1 MKLFE
6 RTRWSRPAT
15 AWIGACVAVVASF
28 APALGVRAGEPQ
40 PDQKKEVT
48 SPPAPPPMVEGLI
61 ALVPNMR
68 VFDGVLTGGKLSE
81 KAVAEL
87 ARAGVKTVIDL
98 LMEGEHDFDEKKAV
112 EAAGIAYVHLPVRG
126 AKALGPDLARAF
138 DEALKKADKP
148 VLVHCA
154 SGNRVGALFALRAFY
169 VQHKSIED
177 AIAVGIQHG
186 LTRLKKRVQSLLE
199 EAASK
204 RTKKK

>member
-1 MKLFE
+1 MKLFD
-6 RTRWSRPAT
+6 RIRWFRSAS
-15 AWIGACVAVVASF
+15 AWIAACF
-28 APALGVRAGEPQ
+28 ALAATLAPGPLARAGEPQ
-40 PDQKKEVT
+40 ADQEQVT
-48 SPPAPPPMVEGLI
+48 SPPAPPPMVEGLM

-68 VFDGVLTGGKLSE
+68 VFDGVLTGGRLSE

-87 ARAGVKTVIDL
+87 VRAGVKTVIDL
-98 LMEGEHDFDEKKAV
+98 QTAGEHKFDEKKAV

-138 DEALKKADKP
+138 DEALRKADKP

-169 VQHKSIED
+169 IEHKSVED
-177 AIAVGIQHG
+177 AIAEGVQHG
-186 LTRLKKRVQSLLE
+186 LTHLKKRVESLLE

-204 RTKKK
+204 RGKKK